1 MEPITLTISV
11 LGIAGGI
18 ITILS
23 FFMNRDKT
31 TSTAERR
38 ITEIEVK
45 QGLYKEELDTLKG
58 SVTTVETRL
67 MDKIDAL
74 SLKFDSLLEKVI
86 DMINS

>member
-1 MEPITLTISV
+1 MEPITLIISV

-23 FFMNRDKT
+23 FFMNRDKS

-45 QGLYKEELDTLKG
+45 QELYKEELDNLKG
-58 SVTTVETRL
+58 SVDTVETRL
-67 MDKIDAL
+67 IVKIDAL
-74 SLKFDSLLEKVI
+74 SGKLDALVDRLI
-86 DMINS
+86 DLRKE

>member
-1 MEPITLTISV
+1 MEPITLIISV

-18 ITILS
+18 ITVLS

-45 QGLYKEELDTLKG
+45 QQLYKEELDALKG
-58 SVTTVETRL
+58 SVNTVETRL
-67 MDKIDAL
+67 MDKLDAL
-74 SLKFDSLLEKVI
+74 ANKFDALVDRLI
-86 DMINS
+86 DFKNN